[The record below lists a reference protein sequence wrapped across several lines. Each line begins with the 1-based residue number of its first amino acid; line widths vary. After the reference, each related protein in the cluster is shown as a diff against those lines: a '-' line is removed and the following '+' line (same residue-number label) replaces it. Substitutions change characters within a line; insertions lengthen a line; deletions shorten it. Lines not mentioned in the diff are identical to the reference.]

1 MDPDGSAERQS
12 ARRFS
17 GTFGQSQ
24 PPLDYAVMKWLLLM
38 GAVAFGAFAV
48 WWLAR
53 GRPGRPVRSRTLA
66 EGALAILSLV
76 LIVAAAYVAH
86 GMGIFSLPLVALAF
100 LPFGVATRWLLV
112 STRPAGAGRWTAER
126 RLPDPGSD
134 LLCR

>member
-1 MDPDGSAERQS
+1 
-12 ARRFS
+12 
-17 GTFGQSQ
+17 
-24 PPLDYAVMKWLLLM
+24 MKWLLLM

-112 STRPAGAGRWTAER
+112 STRETRGRRTLDGRTPVAGPWVRFALPLMAATLKAGAVAGVVVGAWIG
-126 RLPDPGSD
+126 PH
-134 LLCR
+134 